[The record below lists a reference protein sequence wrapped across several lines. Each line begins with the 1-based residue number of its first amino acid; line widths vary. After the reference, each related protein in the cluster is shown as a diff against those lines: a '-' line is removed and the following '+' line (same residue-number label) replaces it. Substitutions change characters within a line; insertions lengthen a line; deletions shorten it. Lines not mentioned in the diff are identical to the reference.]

1 MTNVARRQYLAE
13 NGDLLEAAHD
23 KMNVGWLHESLQ
35 YQLQLQQNLIY
46 LATHADDDPA
56 LQRLVFRR
64 PQQPAAARSDVPA
77 GPASLGAPRL
87 RGRPGPAGDGGSAGD
102 AG

>member
-1 MTNVARRQYLAE
+1 
-13 NGDLLEAAHD
+13 LLEAAHD

-56 LQRLVFRR
+56 LQRLGFGR
-64 PQQPAAARSDVPA
+64 PAQSAAAARSDAPA
-77 GPASLGAPRL
+77 EPAPSGPPRL
-87 RGRPGPAGDGGSAGD
+87 RGRPGPTGIGGSAAD